1 MTEVAFEN
9 TTIVDPDIIRNY
21 FQPQAGNTERFIDV
35 RPVRVR
41 EWFIPA
47 REIIDNYEISE
58 FGAGFTAVENLLVVV
73 FERQFKSM
81 PNDKIKIWQN
91 TVLLR
96 LECELRS
103 LVTGQHFSDTKPES
117 FADIDP
123 EFDKREGADRKADI
137 LYYVDKLKN
146 GGSVELPLYVSGN
159 ILNQRGAAADPK
171 AMYMID
177 GARRLAAH
185 ALAYSEMISI
195 YLLTTEEEFGEMVR
209 EDIKESFREKIK
221 RIIWFN
227 NYHSLPLL
235 GITGQRSL
243 RRYDLMDVTRL
254 SRATVIDFGCNIG
267 QASIKAVQA
276 GACRVLGLDVMD
288 DTLLIARDIKEALNI
303 QNLAYQRVDFNDP
316 DFDVQI
322 DLLFPDMTD
331 YSFFFSV
338 YRTKELTQRERLF
351 RYIIA
356 KTKKGIF
363 FEGHAHPK
371 IDTIEYYEW
380 LFDCFHLKY
389 VLLGYSEEDIRPL
402 FYLDVETTRAKGYIQ

>member
-1 MTEVAFEN
+1 VNTQLINSNIIDTER
-9 TTIVDPDIIRNY
+9 IRDY
-21 FQPQAGNTERFIDV
+21 FQPSAGNTERFIDV
-35 RPVRVR
+35 RPVRVS

-47 REIIDNYEISE
+47 IEVIDSYEIYE
-58 FGAGFTAVENLLVVV
+58 FGAGFTAVESLLAVV
-73 FERQFKSM
+73 FKRQFKSV

-103 LVTGQHFSDTKPES
+103 LVTGQHFSDTKPKK
-117 FADIDP
+117 FADINP

-137 LYYVDKLKN
+137 LYYVNKLKN
-146 GGSVELPLYVSGN
+146 GGPVELPLYVSGN
-159 ILNQRGAAADPK
+159 ILNHRGATVDQK

-177 GARRLAAH
+177 GARRIAAH
-185 ALAYSEMISI
+185 ALAHSEIISI
-195 YLLTTEEEFGEMVR
+195 YLLTTEEEFGEMVS
-209 EDIKESFREKIK
+209 EGIKAGFREKINS
-221 RIIWFN
+221 ITWFN

-243 RRYDLMDVTRL
+243 RRYDLMDVTCL

-267 QASIKAVQA
+267 QSSIKAVQA
-276 GACRVLGLDVMD
+276 GASRVLGLDVMD
-288 DTLLIARDIKEALNI
+288 DTLSIACDVKEALNI
-303 QNLAYQRVDFNDP
+303 QDLAYQRVDFNDH
-316 DFDVQI
+316 DFDAQI
-322 DLLFPDMTD
+322 DLLFPGMTD
-331 YSFFFSV
+331 YAFFFSV

-351 RYIIA
+351 KYIID

-389 VLLGYSEEDIRPL
+389 VFLGYSEENIRPL
-402 FYLDVETTRAKGYIQ
+402 FYLDLETTRAKG